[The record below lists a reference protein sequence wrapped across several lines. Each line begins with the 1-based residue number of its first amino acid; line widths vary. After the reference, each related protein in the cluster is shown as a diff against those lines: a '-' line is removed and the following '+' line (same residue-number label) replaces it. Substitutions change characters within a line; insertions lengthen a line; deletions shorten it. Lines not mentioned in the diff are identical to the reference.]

1 MVYLESC
8 SAKSFFLHIQ
18 LIAGMAA
25 YLYDALYSLMKGFLA
40 LSHSKFGRVALL
52 LPFKEGVQKK
62 TFFWDF
68 VPNIGPHSPT
78 AHVWDSTKRKIKV
91 KFILLF
97 RLVRAFYFFEKN

>member
-62 TFFWDF
+62 TFFLGLCPKLW
-68 VPNIGPHSPT
+68 VGGGPKSQT
-78 AHVWDSTKRKIKV
+78 
-91 KFILLF
+91 L
-97 RLVRAFYFFEKN
+97 

>member
-18 LIAGMAA
+18 LAGMAA

-52 LPFKEGVQKK
+52 LPFREGVQKK
-62 TFFWDF
+62 NVFLGRCPKHRT
-68 VPNIGPHSPT
+68 PLTHR
-78 AHVWDSTKRKIKV
+78 A
-91 KFILLF
+91 
-97 RLVRAFYFFEKN
+97 RLGLH

>member
-52 LPFKEGVQKK
+52 LPFREGVKK
-62 TFFWDF
+62 TDLFGTLSQTSD
-68 VPNIGPHSPT
+68 PT
-78 AHVWDSTKRKIKV
+78 HPPRTK
-91 KFILLF
+91 KFGTLDPPLQ
-97 RLVRAFYFFEKN
+97 